1 MKKSYIFS
9 ALFLIACLCVF
20 LSCGDDSSSSDPC
33 YTLTTSVIGLGTVEV
48 TPVAECYNQGAQV
61 QLTATPAS
69 GYGLH
74 NWSGNYIFQG
84 DEDEDSD
91 VIIVFGTSNISLTAN
106 FVEVYTLDVNV
117 DPLSGGTVSV
127 EPDLDYYMDGE
138 IVTLV
143 ASPATLHGFSHWSG
157 NYIFQSGEEDD
168 SEVDIVFGTSNIS
181 LTANFVDVY
190 TLDVNIDPLSSGTV
204 SVVPDL
210 DYYMDGET
218 VTLEASPAILHG
230 FSHWINASGTY
241 TLNPIE
247 LTFDGQ
253 DEEITA
259 IFGRLENEPD
269 CGVDYDDNFNGG
281 CNSTPPVFQDIVDG
295 QIYLGTSG
303 TFIFEGSNYRDTD
316 WFRYVAS
323 QNMALTFTGVAEF
336 AFLLFIIDGTDG
348 CDSTY
353 TILDDNSGNT
363 NDTVTV
369 TAIVSAGT
377 YWMWA
382 GPSVFEGY
390 PCPADYKVWF
400 TAVPIVQGA
409 FSEPRPVASEAL
421 SNRRLR

>member
-20 LSCGDDSSSSDPC
+20 LSCGDDSSSSAPC
-33 YTLTTSVIGLGTVEV
+33 YTLTTSASGLGTVEV
-48 TPVAECYNQGAQV
+48 TPIAECYNQGAQV
-61 QLTATPAS
+61 QLTAIPAS
-69 GYGLH
+69 GYGLN
-74 NWSGNYIFQG
+74 NWSGNYIFPG

-117 DPLSGGTVSV
+117 DPLSSGIVNV
-127 EPDLDYYMDGE
+127 E
-138 IVTLV
+138 
-143 ASPATLHGFSHWSG
+143 
-157 NYIFQSGEEDD
+157 
-168 SEVDIVFGTSNIS
+168 
-181 LTANFVDVY
+181 
-190 TLDVNIDPLSSGTV
+190 
-204 SVVPDL
+204 PDL

-218 VTLEASPAILHG
+218 VTLEATPATLNG
-230 FSHWINASGTY
+230 FSHWLNGSNPSI
-241 TLNPIE
+241 LNPIE
-247 LTFDGQ
+247 LTFDSQ

-259 IFGRLENEPD
+259 LFGRLENEPD
-269 CGVDYDDNFNGG
+269 CGDNYVDNYNGG
-281 CNSTPPVFQDIVDG
+281 CNSTPYVFQDIVDG

-303 TFIFEGSNYRDTD
+303 TFVFGSETYRDTD

-323 QNMALTFTGVAEF
+323 QNVALTFRGVAEF

-353 TILDDNSGNT
+353 TYTILDDNSGNAG
-363 NDTVTV
+363 DTVTV

-400 TAVPIVQGA
+400 AAVPIVQGA
-409 FSEPRPVASEAL
+409 FSEPRPVTSEAL
-421 SNRRLR
+421 SSRQLR

>member
-20 LSCGDDSSSSDPC
+20 LSCGDDSSSNAPC

-74 NWSGNYIFQG
+74 NWSGNYIFPG
-84 DEDEDSD
+84 DEDENSEVD
-91 VIIVFGTSNISLTAN
+91 IVFGTSNISLTAN
-106 FVEVYTLDVNV
+106 FVELYTLDVNV
-117 DPLSGGTVSV
+117 DPLSGGIVNV
-127 EPDLDYYMDGE
+127 DPDLDYYMEGE
-138 IVTLV
+138 TVTLE
-143 ASPATLHGFSHWSG
+143 ATPATLHGFSHWSG
-157 NYIFQSGEEDD
+157 NYIFQGGEDED

-181 LTANFVDVY
+181 LTANFVEAY
-190 TLDVNIDPLSSGTV
+190 ALDVNVDPLSSGTV
-204 SVVPDL
+204 SLEPDL

-259 IFGRLENEPD
+259 HFGRLENEPD
-269 CGVDYDDNFNGG
+269 CGDEYDDNFNGG
-281 CNSTPPVFQDIVDG
+281 CNSTPPVFQGIVDG
-295 QIYLGTSG
+295 QFYLGTSG
-303 TFIFEGSNYRDTD
+303 TFIFESANYRDTD

-323 QNMALTFTGVAEF
+323 QNVALTFTGVAEF
-336 AFLLFIIDGTDG
+336 PFLLFIIDGTGG
-348 CDSTY
+348 CGSY
-353 TILDDNSGNT
+353 TVLDDNDGIAG
-363 NDTVTV
+363 DTITV
-369 TAIVSAGT
+369 SAIVSAGT

-382 GPSVFEGY
+382 GPSVFTGY
-390 PCPADYKVWF
+390 PCPADYKAWF
-400 TAVPIVQGA
+400 SAEPVVQGTI
-409 FSEPRPVASEAL
+409 SQPRPVAAEAL
-421 SNRRLR
+421 SNRQLR